1 MKAVFLDYATIGAD
15 SLSPTPLYDVLPDIE
30 FHDRTSPAEVVS
42 RIREAEFVL
51 TNKVR
56 LDASNMKDAKA
67 LRYVGLAATG
77 TDNVDLEYCRR
88 RGIAVC
94 NIRGYCTQSVVE
106 HVFAT
111 MLGLCHNLK
120 SYNRAVRRG
129 EWQRAGEFCLLDYP
143 IRELSGMTLGI
154 VGWGELGKGV
164 ARVAELFGMEVLI
177 ARRRGAREVAGD
189 GRVDFDRLLSIADII
204 TLHCPLN
211 DDTRNMFG
219 HDEFLA
225 MKPEA
230 ILINTARGGL
240 VDSAA
245 LVHAL
250 DSGAIGAAAIDV
262 LPQEPPVAGDPLL
275 EYRGNN
281 LVVTPH
287 IAWATRESR
296 QRAINELG
304 ANVQSFLGGRRR
316 NRVV

>member
-1 MKAVFLDYATIGAD
+1 
-15 SLSPTPLYDVLPDIE
+15 
-30 FHDRTSPAEVVS
+30 
-42 RIREAEFVL
+42 
-51 TNKVR
+51 
-56 LDASNMKDAKA
+56 
-67 LRYVGLAATG
+67 
-77 TDNVDLEYCRR
+77 
-88 RGIAVC
+88 
-94 NIRGYCTQSVVE
+94 
-106 HVFAT
+106 
-111 MLGLCHNLK
+111 
-120 SYNRAVRRG
+120 
-129 EWQRAGEFCLLDYP
+129 EFCLLDYP

-154 VGWGELGKGV
+154 VGYGELGKGV